1 MQMLY
6 IYLFHLMVVIPYFIY
21 IYSQKREIT
30 QINKYI
36 LLVLGITLL
45 LYHGYKSYQTKYW
58 VYIFHA
64 TWLAPFLLYLGLSSK
79 PVYEPLLLFIFAG
92 LGYHLYS
99 LINLLFVK

>member
-1 MQMLY
+1 MKMLY
-6 IYLFHLMVVIPYFIY
+6 IYLFHLLVVIPYFIY

-45 LYHGYKSYQTKYW
+45 LYHGYKSYETKYW

-64 TWLAPFLLYLGLSSK
+64 ILLAPFLIYLGLSSR

-92 LGYHLYS
+92 IGYHMNKVIS
-99 LINLLFVK
+99 LSSE